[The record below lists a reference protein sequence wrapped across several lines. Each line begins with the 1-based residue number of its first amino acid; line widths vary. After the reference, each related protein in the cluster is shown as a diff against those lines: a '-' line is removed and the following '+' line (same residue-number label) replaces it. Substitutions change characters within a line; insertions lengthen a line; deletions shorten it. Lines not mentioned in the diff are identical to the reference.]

1 MAPVAQKLLIVED
14 DPSFGM
20 IMAAYL
26 DATGYKTVRVTH
38 GRDVFGHLDGGGID
52 AILLDLNLPD
62 EDGLVVM
69 RCLRARSEVPIVI
82 VSGRQGTVDRLTA
95 LEMGAD
101 DYLVKP
107 FALREVEARLLALHK
122 RRSGKVADPE
132 LRVGE
137 LVFDT
142 DRLKIVFA
150 GEPVRL
156 PPKSMRLLECMMAR
170 PHHVF
175 SRAELELAIWGEEQA
190 TSDTLRSHM
199 HTLRR
204 ALARAGGFDPIES
217 VHGIGYR
224 LVAHNAH

>member
-1 MAPVAQKLLIVED
+1 MRILIVED
-14 DPSFGM
+14 DRD
-20 IMAAYL
+20 IAANLYDYL
-26 DATGYKTVRVTH
+26 ESRGHVVDAAADGVTGLHLAVTA
-38 GRDVFGHLDGGGID
+38 DFD
-52 AILLDLNLPD
+52 ALLLDLNLPVI
-62 EDGLVVM
+62 DGLTLC
-69 RCLRARSEVPIVI
+69 RRLREDA
-82 VSGRQGTVDRLTA
+82 GRDTPVLMLTA
-95 LEMGAD
+95 RDTLADKLDGFAQGAD

>member
-1 MAPVAQKLLIVED
+1 MRILIVED
-14 DPSFGM
+14 DRD
-20 IMAAYL
+20 IAANLYDYL
-26 DATGYKTVRVTH
+26 ESRGHVVDAAADGVTGL
-38 GRDVFGHLDGGGID
+38 HLAATADFD
-52 AILLDLNLPD
+52 ALLLDLNLPVI
-62 EDGLVVM
+62 DGLTLC
-69 RCLRARSEVPIVI
+69 RRLREDA
-82 VSGRQGTVDRLTA
+82 GRDTPVLMLTA
-95 LEMGAD
+95 RDTLADKLDGFAQGAD